1 MASDSLAES
10 PGMEYQMD
18 QAQTAGA
25 GAYDGGYHQVMSTSS
40 SSMNNQYQQQQ
51 MVGASQQPP
60 PYTAQIGN
68 HLHP

>member
-25 GAYDGGYHQVMSTSS
+25 GAYEGGYHQVMSTSS

-51 MVGASQQPP
+51 QMLGV
-60 PYTAQIGN
+60 T
-68 HLHP
+68 